1 MIPLVGFARR
11 LRGCLVS
18 LAIVLVALV
27 ACVSLTYLARER
39 VLAWVGRQLVYED
52 PLEQADAAV
61 VLGGGGF
68 ERELEAADLY
78 LDGYAPLVVLTRTP
92 EFGALGELQRRGVRV
107 ESSIDMRLRHLR
119 ELGVPS
125 SAVTVLSETVVS
137 TDQEAALIAQWAQ
150 SRALQSLTIVTARF
164 HTGRSRFIFEHKFR
178 ETEITIRIRPSRFKR
193 FDPESWWLA
202 RPTLRDGLFEFEK
215 LIFYRLRY
223 W

>member
-1 MIPLVGFARR
+1 MIPLVGFARK

-18 LAIVLVALV
+18 LTIVLVALV
-27 ACVSLTYLARER
+27 ACASLTYLARER

-78 LDGYAPLVVLTRTP
+78 LAGYAPLVVLTRTP
-92 EFGALGELQRRGVRV
+92 EFGALGELQRRGVRI

-137 TDQEAALIAQWAQ
+137 TGQEAALIAQWAQ

-164 HTGRSRFIFEHKFR
+164 HTGRSRLIFEHD
-178 ETEITIRIRPSRFKR
+178 ISRN
-193 FDPESWWLA
+193 
-202 RPTLRDGLFEFEK
+202 
-215 LIFYRLRY
+215 
-223 W
+223 